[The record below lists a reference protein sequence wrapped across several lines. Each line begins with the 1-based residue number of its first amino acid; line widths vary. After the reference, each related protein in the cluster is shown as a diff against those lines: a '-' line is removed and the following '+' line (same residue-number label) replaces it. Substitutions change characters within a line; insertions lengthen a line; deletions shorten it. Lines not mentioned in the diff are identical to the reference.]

1 MAAKNGIIILIMDF
15 RDKITIITDK
25 NGKQQGVVD
34 MDLLETIVGYA
45 NDIDLLE
52 LMAEAEKEESL
63 SLEEAIEYYSKL
75 PKQAWK

>member
-75 PKQAWK
+75 PKQA